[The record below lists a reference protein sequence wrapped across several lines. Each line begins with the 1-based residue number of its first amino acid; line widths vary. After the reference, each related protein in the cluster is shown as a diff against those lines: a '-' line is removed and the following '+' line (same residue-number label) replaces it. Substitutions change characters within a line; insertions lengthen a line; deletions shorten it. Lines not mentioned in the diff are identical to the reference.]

1 VIEHR
6 FCSVCGCQP
15 FGLGRMPDGTE
26 TAAINLRCLEGVD
39 LEAVAR
45 VPVNGR
51 EF

>member
-1 VIEHR
+1 
-6 FCSVCGCQP
+6 
-15 FGLGRMPDGTE
+15 MPDGTE